1 MSTLPALLRLRRR
14 VVMRF
19 AIPRPVVT
27 RSIMLLVSVAML
39 ALTLISLAGMSVSVL
54 VVESTRGSASA
65 INIAGSLRRYTHR
78 VANLIAVDALSGRVE
93 TARVAAAVHDFE
105 HQLEHPA
112 LMRFIERAPGEL
124 FAATYR
130 GVHASWYRSLKPRIE
145 ALGRQPGP
153 PPAEQ
158 VEFLLD
164 EVDAFVEQLNTLVAV
179 LEHDTETRIHDLRFI
194 LGLAIAVTLLVVII
208 ALFMLHRALMR
219 PLNGLLDAARRIA
232 GGDFG
237 VRVDY
242 TGEDEL
248 GRVGRAFNLMAD
260 ELAKHY
266 FLLEQRVAD
275 KTEELQRSNRSLE
288 LLYHAIARL
297 YQSPTAVEAYEA
309 TLRDIDRV
317 AGLEGSFVCI
327 EPRHGGPATVVASSM
342 GPCPDRT
349 VRGDEA
355 CNACRAASSGDG
367 VALHSPALLRFP
379 LRDREHHYGMLR
391 LSLPDGARLED
402 WQRQLVDA
410 LSRHMGMALGAARRS
425 EQERLLA
432 LQEERSVIAR
442 ELHDSLAQAL
452 SYMKIQVSLL
462 QPVLADPACNAQA
475 APILADLREGINAA
489 YRQLRELLVSFRL
502 GLSADLPTLI
512 QDAVREYGTR
522 GGVEIALDVD
532 LGQCQLS
539 PNQEVHVLQIVREAL
554 SNMVRHAKARTAR
567 VTLLGAADGEV
578 RLTVEDDGSGI
589 GEPPKDSHNH
599 HGLSIM
605 RERARSMGGDIE
617 ILPIDGQGTSVRVC
631 FRAASSVA
639 TSAADVRIPQGDASA

>member
-1 MSTLPALLRLRRR
+1 
-14 VVMRF
+14 MRF
-19 AIPRPVVT
+19 AIPRPVVR
-27 RSIMLLVSVAML
+27 RSIMLLVAVAML
-39 ALTLISLAGMSVSVL
+39 ALTLISLAGMSASML
-54 VVESTRGSASA
+54 VVENTRGSASV

-78 VANLIAVDALSGRVE
+78 VASLIAVDALSGRSE
-93 TARVAAAVHDFE
+93 TARIAAAMVDFE
-105 HQLEHPA
+105 TQLDHPE
-112 LMRFIERAPGEL
+112 LLRFVERAPGEL

-130 GVHASWYRSLKPRIE
+130 GVRASWYQSLKPRIE
-145 ALGRQPGP
+145 ALDRQPSRAAGEVELLL
-153 PPAEQ
+153 AEA
-158 VEFLLD
+158 
-164 EVDAFVEQLNTLVAV
+164 DAFVAQLNTLVAV

-194 LGLAIAVTLLVVII
+194 LGVAIALTVLVVSI
-208 ALFMLHRALMR
+208 ALLMLYRAVLQ
-219 PLNGLLDAARRIA
+219 PLRNLLEAARRIA

-242 TGEDEL
+242 AGDDEF
-248 GRVGRAFNLMAD
+248 GRVGQAFNLMAD

-266 FLLEQRVAD
+266 YSLEQRVAD
-275 KTEELQRSNRSLE
+275 KTAELQRSNRSLE

-297 YQSPTAVEAYEA
+297 YQSPTAVDAYEA

-317 AGLEGSFVCI
+317 AGLEGSFVCL
-327 EPRHGGPATVVASSM
+327 EPRHGGAATVIASSI
-342 GPCPDRT
+342 GPCPDRSA
-349 VRGDEA
+349 RGEGACEA
-355 CNACRAASSGDG
+355 CREVSRGHG
-367 VALHSPALLRFP
+367 VALHNPGLLRFP

-391 LSLPDGARLED
+391 LALPDGVRLED
-402 WQRQLVDA
+402 WQRQLVEA

-462 QPVLADPACNAQA
+462 QPVLADPARSAQA

-522 GGVEIALDVD
+522 GGVDIALEVE
-532 LGQCQLS
+532 LGPCLLS

-554 SNMVRHAKARTAR
+554 SNMVRHAGARHAR
-567 VTLLGAADGEV
+567 VALIGAEGGEL

-589 GEPPKDSHNH
+589 GASPVDARNH
-599 HGLSIM
+599 HGLAIM
-605 RERARSMGGDIE
+605 RERARSIGGELDIVAME
-617 ILPIDGQGTSVRVC
+617 TGGTRVC
-631 FRAASSVA
+631 LRFA
-639 TSAADVRIPQGDASA
+639 TSPGLAVTDAAHEMDGGAA

>member
-1 MSTLPALLRLRRR
+1 ME
-14 VVMRF
+14 F
-19 AIPRPVVT
+19 AIPRLLVR

-39 ALTLISLAGMSVSVL
+39 ALTRISLAGMSASVL

-78 VANLIAVDALSGRVE
+78 VANLIAVDSLNGRFQ
-93 TARVAAAVHDFE
+93 TARVADAVVDFE
-105 HQLEHPA
+105 RQLEHPA
-112 LMRFIERAPGEL
+112 LLRFIERAPGDL

-130 GVHASWYRSLKPRIE
+130 GVHASWHMSLKPRIE
-145 ALGRQPGP
+145 ALGSRSPP

-158 VEFLLD
+158 VELLLT
-164 EVDAFVEQLNTLVAV
+164 EVDAFVEQLNILVAV
-179 LEHDTETRIHDLRFI
+179 LEHDTETRIQDLRFI
-194 LGLAIAVTLLVVII
+194 LGVAIGVTILVVLI
-208 ALFMLHRALMR
+208 ALFMLHRALLR
-219 PLNGLLDAARRIA
+219 PLRGLLDAARRIA
-232 GGDFG
+232 DGDFG
-237 VRVDY
+237 VRVSY
-242 TGEDEL
+242 SGEDEL
-248 GRVGRAFNLMAD
+248 GRVGRAFNLMTD
-260 ELAKHY
+260 KLEEHY
-266 FLLEQRVAD
+266 RTLEQRVAD
-275 KTEELQRSNRSLE
+275 KTAELQRSNRSLE

-297 YQSPTAVEAYEA
+297 YQTPTAAEAYEA

-327 EPRHGGPATVVASSM
+327 EPRQGGPATVIASSI
-342 GPCPDRT
+342 GPCPDRMA
-349 VRGDEA
+349 RGDEA
-355 CNACRAASSGDG
+355 CGACRAASGGDG
-367 VALHSPALLRFP
+367 LALHNPGLLRFP

-391 LSLPDGARLED
+391 LALADGVRLED
-402 WQRQLVDA
+402 WQRQLIEA

-512 QDAVREYGTR
+512 EDAVREYGTR
-522 GGVEIALDVD
+522 GGVDIALDVE
-532 LGQCQLS
+532 LGHCQLS

-554 SNMVRHAKARTAR
+554 SNMVRHARARTAR
-567 VTLLGAADGEV
+567 VSLRGEADGAV
-578 RLTVEDDGSGI
+578 CLAVEDDGSGI
-589 GEPPKDSHNH
+589 GAPPADSRNH
-599 HGLSIM
+599 HGLAIM
-605 RERARSMGGDIE
+605 RERARSMGGEIE
-617 ILPIDGQGTSVRVC
+617 IAPMDEHGTRVC
-631 FRAASSVA
+631 VRFRAA
-639 TSAADVRIPQGDASA
+639 TGAAAPAMGVRDEQGDSSA

>member
-1 MSTLPALLRLRRR
+1 MGF
-14 VVMRF
+14 V
-19 AIPRPVVT
+19 IPRPVVR

-39 ALTLISLAGMSVSVL
+39 ALTLISLAGMSASVL

-78 VANLIAVDALSGRVE
+78 VANLIAVDALSGRFE
-93 TARVAAAVHDFE
+93 TARVAAAVLDFE
-105 HQLEHPA
+105 RQLAHPA
-112 LMRFIERAPGEL
+112 LMRFVERAPGEL

-130 GVHASWYRSLKPRIE
+130 GVSASWYQSLKPRIE
-145 ALGRQPGP
+145 ALGSQSGP
-153 PPAEQ
+153 PPAAQ
-158 VEFLLD
+158 VELLLD

-194 LGLAIAVTLLVVII
+194 LGVAIAVTILVVII
-208 ALFMLHRALMR
+208 ALFMLQRALLR

-237 VRVDY
+237 VRVGY

-248 GRVGRAFNLMAD
+248 GRVGNGFNLMAD
-260 ELAKHY
+260 ELAKYYHS
-266 FLLEQRVAD
+266 LEQRVAD
-275 KTEELQRSNRSLE
+275 KTAELQRSNRSLE

-309 TLRDIDRV
+309 TLHDIDRV
-317 AGLEGSFVCI
+317 AGLQGSFVCI
-327 EPRHGGPATVVASSM
+327 EPRHGGPATVVASSI
-342 GPCPDRT
+342 GPCPDRAA
-349 VRGDEA
+349 RGDEA
-355 CNACRAASSGDG
+355 CNACRTASGGDG
-367 VALHSPALLRFP
+367 VALHNPALLRFP

-391 LSLPDGARLED
+391 LSMPDGVRLED
-402 WQRQLVDA
+402 WQRQLVEA

-522 GGVEIALDVD
+522 GGVDIALDVE
-532 LGQCQLS
+532 LGHCLLS

-554 SNMVRHAKARTAR
+554 SNMVRHARACTAR
-567 VTLLGAADGEV
+567 VSLRGEADGAV
-578 RLTVEDDGSGI
+578 CLAVEDDGSGI
-589 GEPPKDSHNH
+589 GAPPADSYNH
-599 HGLSIM
+599 HGLAIM
-605 RERARSMGGDIE
+605 RERARSMGGEIE
-617 ILPIDGQGTSVRVC
+617 IAPMDEHGTRVC
-631 FRAASSVA
+631 VRFRAATGAA
-639 TSAADVRIPQGDASA
+639 TPAMGVRDEQGDSSA